1 VDANNVE
8 WYIEG
13 EDSGYPAGDFGDAL
27 FDGLLQVAPLQRLRA
42 LTEIYALA
50 DDNNLGLLDR
60 GFPHETGGLLQ
71 SYYDGDITEV
81 DALHELRH
89 VLAVLPFLLVM
100 TFPQL
105 RGALL
110 EYARRDI
117 K

>member
-1 VDANNVE
+1 MDANNVQ
-8 WYIEG
+8 WYVEETG
-13 EDSGYPAGDFGDAL
+13 EGYPAGDFGDAL
-27 FDGLLQVAPLQRLRA
+27 FDGLLRTTPLQRLLA
-42 LTEIYALA
+42 LIEIYALA
-50 DDNNLGLLDR
+50 DGNNLGLLDR

-105 RGALL
+105 REALL